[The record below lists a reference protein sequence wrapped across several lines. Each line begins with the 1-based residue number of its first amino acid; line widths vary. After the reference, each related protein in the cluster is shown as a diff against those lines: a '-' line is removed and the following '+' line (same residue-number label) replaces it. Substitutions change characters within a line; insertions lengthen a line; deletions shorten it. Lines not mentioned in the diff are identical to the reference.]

1 MTSKK
6 ASISFIFATIF
17 LDALGIGILIPI
29 LPDLIRR
36 FSSDPTFVSHYF
48 GYFISVYALMQFL
61 ASPILGALSDRF
73 GRRPILLVSL
83 GGAVLDYILMAY
95 APNLTILF
103 IGRVIAGLTGAS
115 MTVATAYIAD
125 ISDDNTRSA
134 NFGMIGAA
142 FGLGFIIGPA
152 IGGGVGTFGHEYPF
166 LAAAGLNLLNFVF
179 GLFILPES
187 LPKELRRKVDF
198 TKLNPFKSLVKIF
211 TPSTNL
217 ALLWVYMLFV
227 LAGQVHPSSWALL
240 TEFKFKWTPADIGIS
255 LSVVGIT
262 AAVVQGGLT
271 RVLIPKMGEWKALIW
286 SILIGVIA
294 FAGYAFANAGWV
306 LYAILIPSSI
316 AGIGGPAL
324 QSLISR
330 ETPSQEQGEL
340 QGVLVSLASLTA
352 IVGPLIYTELF
363 ARMTKPEVVPPF
375 PGAPYLLASLIS
387 IFCGIIIFIHYRGI
401 KHENNSN

>member
-1 MTSKK
+1 MKSRK
-6 ASISFIFATIF
+6 ASIPFIFATIF

-36 FSSDPTFVSHYF
+36 FSSDPSFVSHYF
-48 GYFISVYALMQFL
+48 GYFISIYALMQFL
-61 ASPILGALSDRF
+61 ASPVLGALSDRF
-73 GRRPILLVSL
+73 GRRPVLLVSL
-83 GGAVLDYILMAY
+83 AGAVLDYILMAY

-125 ISDDNTRSA
+125 ISDDKTRSA

-142 FGLGFIIGPA
+142 FGMGFIIGPA
-152 IGGGVGTFGHEYPF
+152 IGGSVGSFGHEYPF
-166 LAAAGLNLLNFVF
+166 LVAAGLNLLNFIF

-187 LPKELRRKVDF
+187 LPAELRRKVDF
-198 TKLNPFKSLVKIF
+198 KKLNPFKSLSKILR
-211 TPSTNL
+211 PSPNL
-217 ALLWVYMLFV
+217 AMIWVYVLFV

-240 TEFKFKWTPADIGIS
+240 TQFKFNWSAADIGIS
-255 LSVVGIT
+255 LSIVGIT
-262 AAVVQGGLT
+262 AAIVQGVLT
-271 RVLIPKMGEWKALIW
+271 RILIPKMGEWNALFM
-286 SILIGVIA
+286 SIGVGAIA

-324 QSLISR
+324 QSLISG

-340 QGVLVSLASLTA
+340 QGTLVALASLTA
-352 IVGPLIYTELF
+352 IVGPLFYTELF
-363 ARMTKPEVVPPF
+363 ARMTRPTISPQF
-375 PGAPYLLASLIS
+375 PGAPYLMASLIS
-387 IFCGIIIFIHYRGI
+387 VLCGIIIFFHYRG
-401 KHENNSN
+401 KRN